1 VTDETESLDQH
12 RGMAAQQATEARR
25 RTSEVAQDQLALKQR
40 REELE
45 KFLFAEPAAGWDAA
59 VAKAR
64 YLLTL
69 FAETP
74 TADDPRYR
82 ALIEHV
88 LADFDRLL
96 LATTTANDNDNNTG
110 GRGG

>member
-1 VTDETESLDQH
+1 MADETESLDEH

-25 RTSEVAQDQLALKQR
+25 RSSEVVRDQLVLKER
-40 REELE
+40 REALE
-45 KFLFAEPAAGWDAA
+45 KLLFAERAESWDAA

-64 YLLTL
+64 YLLAL
-69 FAETP
+69 FADTP

-82 ALIEHV
+82 TLIEQL

-96 LATTTANDNDNNTG
+96 LATATANDNDT
-110 GRGG
+110 RG